1 MRKKLLLLIV
11 VLFTLGMYGQSTVD
25 YSPVNTVT
33 QVGDTL
39 IMKFQYFKN
48 DGADLALAQVDFE
61 YNTKLLQYVSAE
73 SQAPEGVTYAGNSW
87 PGYKFNPKPNTSE
100 DDMDVQYI
108 WWKDEANGESY
119 SASPDWCIE
128 RVTGQSA
135 TTIENGQEFV
145 KYSFIVKDKFN
156 SGYDNYNDIIKVNWA
171 NYQES
176 DGTQIQTVRNKDGQD
191 LNGIEGGDAGS
202 FMINLKTPNTDNYTD
217 YFYTIYDNTSSTVI
231 TSGQFDEGGQGIISS
246 GILANNV
253 TYRVKVNLT
262 EGAEYLDEVVTVSD
276 LSLVFTEAIGGSDGG
291 PGNGSVTTF
300 DYHIQDLMGDVIGEG
315 NGVDFQDS
323 YEILAFLQG
332 VDSGNTNLITKVNQ
346 TEDYSGIESTYGGL
360 DNGGLVFSNSFTP
373 IDSDASSKIID
384 VAHGLRGDVNFS
396 HSWMPTVNGGNKST
410 SARNTSQN
418 KSVYKSDETA
428 VLDLISEIVDG
439 KVVFSINS
447 DITDMVGSQF
457 NIVYDPQVLVLDNV
471 IFDTGNTMTNFSN
484 IIQNGKVRVGSF
496 DQNLETTINVGTPY
510 KLIFTPLEEITNTS
524 GLISFK
530 VKEGVRADGSQIK
543 FIIE

>member
-1 MRKKLLLLIV
+1 MRKNLVLLIV
-11 VLFTLGMYGQSTVD
+11 TLFTLSMYGQSTID

-48 DGADLALAQVDFE
+48 DGADLNLAQVDFE
-61 YNTKLLQYVSAE
+61 YNNKLLSFISAE
-73 SQAPEGVTYAGNSW
+73 SQVTDGVFYARNNWG
-87 PGYKFNPKPNTSE
+87 GYKFNPNSNASE
-100 DDMDVQYI
+100 DDMDAQFAWWLTGGDTYSTSADWSIERITVQ
-108 WWKDEANGESY
+108 
-119 SASPDWCIE
+119 SAS
-128 RVTGQSA
+128 A
-135 TTIENGQEFV
+135 LENGQEFV
-145 KYSFIVKDKFN
+145 KYSFRVKDKFN
-156 SGYDNYNDIIKVNWA
+156 SGYDNYNDIIKVNWV
-171 NYQES
+171 NYQEA
-176 DGTQIQTVRNKDGQD
+176 DGTQIQTIRNKDGQD

-202 FMINLKTPNTDNYTD
+202 FTINLKTANTDNYTD
-217 YFYTIYDNTSSTVI
+217 YFYTIYANIGSDVI
-231 TSGQFDEGGQGIISS
+231 TSGQFDESGQAIISS
-246 GILANNV
+246 GILDNNV
-253 TYRVKVNLT
+253 TYRVKANLT

-276 LSLVFTEAIGGSDGG
+276 LSLVFTEAIGGTDGG
-291 PGNGSVTTF
+291 PGGGSVTTF
-300 DYHIQDLMGDVIGEG
+300 DYHIQDLMGDVVGDN

-360 DNGGLVFSNSFTP
+360 NNGEFVFSNSFTP
-373 IDSDASSKIID
+373 IDSDVSSKTID

-396 HSWMPTVNGGNKST
+396 HSWTPTVGSGNKST
-410 SARNTSQN
+410 SARSTSQ
-418 KSVYKSDETA
+418 KTAVYKSNETA
-428 VLDLISEIVDG
+428 VIDLISEIVDG

-457 NIVYDPQVLVLDNV
+457 NIVYDPQILVLDNV

-484 IIQNGKVRVGSF
+484 IIEDGKVRIGSF
-496 DQNLETTINVGTPY
+496 DQNLTTTINVGTPY
-510 KLIFTPLEEITNTS
+510 KLIFTPLEEVSNTS
-524 GLISFK
+524 GLISFR